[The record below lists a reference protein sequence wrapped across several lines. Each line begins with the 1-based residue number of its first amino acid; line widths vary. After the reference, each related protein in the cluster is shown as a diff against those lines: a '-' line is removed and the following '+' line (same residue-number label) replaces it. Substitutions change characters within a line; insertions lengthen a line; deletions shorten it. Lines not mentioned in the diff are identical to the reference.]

1 MNGDLITSLDDER
14 VDLAL
19 TFALSPEQIPSPPR
33 SKRYADRLRW
43 ALCVM
48 EPVHPSLPF
57 IAGVFSHCLSKGGLT
72 GPQAK
77 VASEIIIRLEE
88 AYWEELENKGDGV
101 L

>member
-19 TFALSPEQIPSPPR
+19 AFALSPEQIPSPPR
-33 SKRYADRLRW
+33 TESYADWLRW
-43 ALCVM
+43 AVCVM
-48 EPVHPSLPF
+48 EPVNPSLPF

-77 VASEIIIRLEE
+77 VASEIITRLEG
-88 AYWEELENKGDGV
+88 AYWEQLESNDGGEL
-101 L
+101 